1 MLNVKNPTK
10 VTSPE
15 IKAIK
20 LTLLEEL
27 GIKKPTIIEA
37 NRIFAK
43 SANSLEIDSIW
54 SWFKYMLINYNNKQ
68 TPVNVSFVDNVKRHS
83 ATTGS

>member
-20 LTLLEEL
+20 LTLL
-27 GIKKPTIIEA
+27 EA

-83 ATTGS
+83 ATKGS